1 MYEKVF
7 RNAVDLG
14 REQELFGITKDQKET
29 LDTSVA
35 YIQVLGENEVL
46 GNGFWSATNGFFCKL
61 IISFYTSLLKSHF
74 LFCCVI
80 VIVMV

>member
-29 LDTSVA
+29 LDASVA
-35 YIQVLGENEVL
+35 YIQVLGENELL
-46 GNGFWSATNGFFCKL
+46 GMDPGPPLTD
-61 IISFYTSLLKSHF
+61 F
-74 LFCCVI
+74 LVSW
-80 VIVMV
+80 

>member
-7 RNAVDLG
+7 HNAVDLG

-29 LDTSVA
+29 LDASVA

-46 GNGFWSATNGFFCKL
+46 GMDSGPPLTDFFV
-61 IISFYTSLLKSHF
+61 S
-74 LFCCVI
+74 
-80 VIVMV
+80 

>member
-29 LDTSVA
+29 LDASVA
-35 YIQVLGENEVL
+35 YIQVLGEQEVL
-46 GNGFWSATNGFFCKL
+46 GKDSGRPLTDFFV
-61 IISFYTSLLKSHF
+61 SW
-74 LFCCVI
+74 
-80 VIVMV
+80 

>member
-29 LDTSVA
+29 LDASVA
-35 YIQVLGENEVL
+35 YIQVLGDNELL
-46 GNGFWSATNGFFCKL
+46 GMDPGPPLTDFFV
-61 IISFYTSLLKSHF
+61 S
-74 LFCCVI
+74 
-80 VIVMV
+80 